1 MVAIVK
7 SLKPEI
13 VSRRHHTQG
22 ILKYTI
28 DWQSQVRLTEYIKVG
43 IHERLILNTSF

>member
-13 VSRRHHTQG
+13 VSRWRHTQG

-28 DWQSQVRLTEYIKVG
+28 DWQTQVRLTEYVKVG
-43 IHERLILNTSF
+43 IDERLIFDTSF